1 MVSSSVSVGIQTLRP
16 CHFESSEDKE
26 SNLEKL
32 LGVATLPP
40 SSCPL
45 QNIGI
50 LLHKQA
56 TRAKHFDGEC
66 ILHKEGKPW
75 KGPRQDLKEWVLNSN
90 GSFPYP

>member
-45 QNIGI
+45 
-50 LLHKQA
+50 
-56 TRAKHFDGEC
+56 
-66 ILHKEGKPW
+66 
-75 KGPRQDLKEWVLNSN
+75 
-90 GSFPYP
+90 